1 MDLQHQAIRR
11 YLQISR
17 DILIIESDFLDIIES
32 DFLDI
37 QISRVFKSQPWMFQ
51 ILEVYES
58 FTRPVTGSSFIPGTY
73 LGYLGMLVTMSFLPP
88 IKMGMVSYIPPQ
100 IKMPV

>member
-58 FTRPVTGSSFIPGTY
+58 FTSVSAHGSLSPFPH
-73 LGYLGMLVTMSFLPP
+73 LSLDVDRS
-88 IKMGMVSYIPPQ
+88 
-100 IKMPV
+100 